1 MKPLRVLIKNDVD
14 FKLKTDTAVPL
25 QSVTKSS
32 NLQHLFH
39 LFDSLQQTLLLLLDV
54 DFKLKSATEADFS
67 LNLDGWARD
76 PTRSVFAEMRG
87 GRITLS
93 RCGTL
98 VSVSRVSPR
107 VPPVSF

>member
-1 MKPLRVLIKNDVD
+1 MERLSVCFRPCVFNKFSHFWHKNDVD

-76 PTRSVFAEMRG
+76 PTRSV
-87 GRITLS
+87 LS
-93 RCGTL
+93 
-98 VSVSRVSPR
+98 
-107 VPPVSF
+107 